1 MLDRHHL
8 LILQSVDQQGT
19 LTEAAKSLHLT
30 QSALSHTIKKLEASL
45 GTTIWRKEGRNIQ
58 LTQAGQLLLSLANR
72 VLPQFI
78 HSEQQLKDI
87 AQGKK
92 GKLRIG
98 MECHPCY
105 QWLLKVVNPF
115 LTSSPNIDVDI
126 KQAFKFGG
134 MGALMTYEIDLLIT
148 PDPLFHKDLSYMP
161 VFDYEHVLVVSNRS
175 SLLKGSL
182 LKGQVQKQEYVQPHQ
197 LSNEVL
203 ITYPVEPSRLDIFSQ
218 FLTPSGG
225 CVKQHKI
232 IETTEIILQMVNAN
246 RGVAALPRWLVEEHQ
261 KTLAISPMRL
271 GEKGVFKQIFLGVRE
286 HENQPKYVADFIELA
301 KKVK

>member
-182 LKGQVQKQEYVQPHQ
+182 LKV
-197 LSNEVL
+197 
-203 ITYPVEPSRLDIFSQ
+203 DIFSQ